1 MNNQNTNC
9 TIETENPAQS
19 RNSLA
24 LPIALA
30 TAGVGAILLS
40 LYLANRKIV
49 KILDDTQFD
58 VENYEVKDKPYIY
71 GICE

>member
-1 MNNQNTNC
+1 MYVQSTQ
-9 TIETENPAQS
+9 TDETENYSQPKY
-19 RNSLA
+19 NLA
-24 LPIALA
+24 LPLALA

-40 LYLANRKIV
+40 LYLANRQIV
-49 KILDDTQFD
+49 KIIDDNQFD